1 MLTTVVI
8 SGPESVAV
16 ADDAD
21 VVRAQVGSVVGPRP
35 GAGPGSGPGK
45 IGKNPVALRVGTL
58 NTRFDKVGDAAFL
71 DQLDTLHRQGP
82 NVLLLQETQHRLR
95 PMRRWA
101 AKHRYFLYA
110 PGSGSSSRHESV
122 VLFRRDGRFTFR
134 SADLRLGSGHV
145 RREGGVKMAPRYIA
159 TVRVLDRR
167 TNRHLAFS
175 STHAVPEVQ
184 YWPGEKVMPRR
195 GTSTL
200 RAFLGHMRAIRSQV
214 KANARQGAISI
225 LGGDLNAGA
234 EYEDAWKGFMSDAF
248 GSLMVSNH
256 RVLGQVPTF
265 VADSDNQERSI
276 DYIFASRSPGITF
289 VSQQTMDVVSDHH
302 ALIVSFL
309 VTPR

>member
-1 MLTTVVI
+1 MLATVVI
-8 SGPESVAV
+8 AGPASVAV
-16 ADDAD
+16 ADTE
-21 VVRAQVGSVVGPRP
+21 VGKVSEDR
-35 GAGPGSGPGK
+35 
-45 IGKNPVALRVGTL
+45 VALRVATL
-58 NTRFDKVGDAAFL
+58 NTRFDKVSDAAFL

-101 AKHRYFLYA
+101 ARHGYFLYA
-110 PGSGSSSRHESV
+110 PGDGSSSRHESV

-134 SADLRLGSGHV
+134 DADLRLGSGHV
-145 RREGGVKMAPRYIA
+145 RRAGGVKMAPRYIA

-184 YWPGEKVMPRR
+184 YWPGEEIAPRH

-214 KANARQGAISI
+214 RANARKGAISI

-234 EYEDAWKGFMSDAF
+234 EYEGAWKGFMSDVF

-256 RVLGQVPTF
+256 AALGRVPTF
-265 VADSDNQERSI
+265 VADSDSQERSI
-276 DYIFASRSPGITF
+276 DYIFASRSPSITF
-289 VSQQTMDVVSDHH
+289 VSQQTIDVVSDHH
-302 ALIVSFL
+302 ALVVRFL
-309 VTPR
+309 VAPR